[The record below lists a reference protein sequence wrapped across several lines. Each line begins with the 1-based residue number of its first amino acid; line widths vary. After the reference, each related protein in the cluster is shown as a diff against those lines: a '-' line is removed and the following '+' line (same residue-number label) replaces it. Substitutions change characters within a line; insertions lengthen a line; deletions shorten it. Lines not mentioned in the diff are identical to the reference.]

1 MSSTSLIF
9 AFIAGLASFL
19 APCVLPIIPGF
30 LAYLAGASFNEA
42 TNKRRVIFINSL
54 FFVLGF
60 SVIFAALGVLLNTL
74 LEAVAYDAQVWLSRV
89 GGLIII
95 LFGLY
100 LTKLIHLP
108 WLEKEYKFKVNTKL
122 HSRHLT
128 SFLFG
133 AAFAAGWTPCVGAVL
148 GSILALAATQPGS
161 AFTLLLVYA
170 LGLGIPF
177 LLVGLFA
184 APAASLISRYG
195 RALMYI
201 NIAFGALLIALG
213 ILIFTQ
219 SLSLI
224 ADFSLLNKL
233 LPR

>member
-9 AFIAGLASFL
+9 AFLAGLVSFL

-30 LAYLAGASFNEA
+30 LAYLAGASFNE
-42 TNKRRVIFINSL
+42 TTTKRRSIFVNSL

-60 SVIFAALGVLLNTL
+60 STIFAALGVLLNTL
-74 LEAVAYDAQVWLSRV
+74 LEAIAYDVQLWLSRI

-95 LFGLY
+95 IFGLY
-100 LTKLIHLP
+100 LTKLIRLP
-108 WLEKEYKFKVNTKL
+108 WLDKEYKFKVNTRL

-161 AFTLLLVYA
+161 AFTLLLAYA
-170 LGLGIPF
+170 FGLGIPF

-184 APAASLISRYG
+184 APAANFISRYG
-195 RALMYI
+195 RVLTYV
-201 NIAFGALLIALG
+201 NIAFGVLLIVLG

-219 SLSLI
+219 TLTSIANFSFVNKVLS
-224 ADFSLLNKL
+224 
-233 LPR
+233 R